1 VVQDNV
7 ISKIANEDFLVYA
20 VWEPI
25 LKTDDERSSR
35 KAVTL
40 FPDAPVK
47 NYWVRTCAV
56 GKMFQPP
63 IGLEGE
69 PAWDVYLVYEP
80 GVEWEGDGPPDPTFF
95 MHQLSGRLPDDLRL
109 DGPKLHDEI
118 EKILNK

>member
-7 ISKIANEDFLVYA
+7 LSKIGSEDFVAYA

-25 LKTDDERSSR
+25 FKTDDERSSR

-40 FPDAPVK
+40 FPDERVK
-47 NYWVRTCAV
+47 NYWVRTRAV
-56 GKMFQPP
+56 GELFQPP
-63 IGLEGE
+63 INLKGE

-80 GVEWEGDGPPDPTFF
+80 GIEWDTDAPPEPTYL
-95 MHQLSGRLPDDLRL
+95 MHQLGGRLPDGQRL
-109 DGPKLHDEI
+109 DGPKLRDVI